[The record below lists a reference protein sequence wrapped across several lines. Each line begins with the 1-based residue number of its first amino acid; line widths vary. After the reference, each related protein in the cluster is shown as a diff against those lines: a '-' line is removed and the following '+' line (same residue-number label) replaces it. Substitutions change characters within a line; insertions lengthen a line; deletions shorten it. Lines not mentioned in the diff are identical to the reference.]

1 MANYIQKPTLCKIF
15 HFYLYNNSYDL
26 DKINVTR
33 KHGNGYPSENNQNG
47 TDTIDNDGNSKYSWI
62 PGIMLPAS
70 ICVFLCVCASVCL
83 RNGTCHWKSWM
94 K

>member
-1 MANYIQKPTLCKIF
+1 MANYIQKPTLCKMF
-15 HFYLYNNSYDL
+15 HFYPYNNSYDL